1 MNLIV
6 FLSIILAFT
15 SCAPAIV
22 TNQQCAYVPQTQGSN
37 HSNSKYVVIPNGKL
51 QFIWPIKGEVVDSFG
66 KNLNYISNK
75 GINIKVKSGESIV
88 ASEAGKVIYANRIK
102 GWGKILILQHSG
114 DFYSVYANLEDIFIR
129 EGFVIKKG
137 ETIGKVASLGSKGET
152 ILHFEIRKRYCAEN
166 PLSYLK
172 YN

>member
-1 MNLIV
+1 MNLIL

-22 TNQQCAYVPQTQGSN
+22 SNQQCTYTPQVQSSN
-37 HSNSKYVVIPNGKL
+37 YPRYTAIPSGKL

-66 KNLNYISNK
+66 KNINHISNK
-75 GINIKVKSGESIV
+75 GINIKVKAGENIV
-88 ASEAGKVIYANRIK
+88 AAEAGKAIYANRIK
-102 GWGKILILQHSG
+102 GWGKTLILQHSN
-114 DFYSVYANLEDIFIR
+114 DFYSVYANLDDIFVH
-129 EGFVIKKG
+129 EGFIIKKG
-137 ETIGKVASLGSKGET
+137 ETVGKVASLGSRGET
-152 ILHFEIRKRYCAEN
+152 ILHFEIRKKYCAEN